1 VASGLSLRW
10 GRLRDAGMVKPLLQ
24 MLLMVGWTFLGI
36 ILIYVGLLL
45 FDRLSPIDY
54 RAEIRRGNVAA
65 GVVLGAVILAIAAV
79 VVAVLST

>member
-1 VASGLSLRW
+1 
-10 GRLRDAGMVKPLLQ
+10 MVKPLLQ

-36 ILIYVGLLL
+36 ILIYLGLLL

-54 RAEIRRGNVAA
+54 RAEIRCGNIAA

>member
-1 VASGLSLRW
+1 
-10 GRLRDAGMVKPLLQ
+10 MVKPLLQ
-24 MLLMVGWTFLGI
+24 VLLMVGWTFLGI
-36 ILIYVGLLL
+36 ILIYAGLLL

>member
-1 VASGLSLRW
+1 
-10 GRLRDAGMVKPLLQ
+10 MVKPLLQ

-36 ILIYVGLLL
+36 ILIYLGLLL

-54 RAEIRRGNVAA
+54 RAEIRRGNIAA

>member
-1 VASGLSLRW
+1 
-10 GRLRDAGMVKPLLQ
+10 MVKPLLQ

-36 ILIYVGLLL
+36 ILIYFGLLL

-54 RAEIRRGNVAA
+54 RAEIRRGNIAA

>member
-1 VASGLSLRW
+1 
-10 GRLRDAGMVKPLLQ
+10 MVKPLLQ
-24 MLLMVGWTFLGI
+24 VLLMVGWTFLGI

-54 RAEIRRGNVAA
+54 RAEIRRGNTAA

>member
-1 VASGLSLRW
+1 
-10 GRLRDAGMVKPLLQ
+10 MVKPLLQ

-36 ILIYVGLLL
+36 ILIYLGLLL

-54 RAEIRRGNVAA
+54 RAEIRRGNIAA
-65 GVVLGAVILAIAAV
+65 WVVLGAVILAIAAV